1 MGKALQAVSESGQ
14 SEVPTTP
21 TKSLHNIS
29 DPASSPI
36 STMLTGIPKALLEKV
51 CTVQHV
57 WCIVLEFVTGFS
69 FIGYLVQDIVFLHL
83 YKNTMNVWHHEYD
96 L

>member
-1 MGKALQAVSESGQ
+1 MEKALQAASASSQ

-21 TKSLHNIS
+21 TKSLNNIS
-29 DPASSPI
+29 DPTSSPI

-51 CTVQHV
+51 CTVQHI
-57 WCIVLEFVTGFS
+57 WCIELKFVRGLSYQVT
-69 FIGYLVQDIVFLHL
+69 VFLRL
-83 YKNTMNVWHHEYD
+83 FKNTVNVYHHEYD